1 MFFLLG
7 TQEYTECR
15 SNIFLAQIYSLFYD
29 VSLTEGDQILLVTIP
44 WTFKHNIDLQR
55 VSSEKCFILNTE
67 QSIPRANTVL
77 FYSDR
82 DFSTLTWSYAEPRV
96 LTNIHI
102 NPIPFDY
109 PTDPSATFHSLDIE
123 VIIFSYFYFLS
134 LYKREFVRYLNV
146 NTQVGVLPHV
156 SSVPA

>member
-1 MFFLLG
+1 MFFLLW
-7 TQEYTECR
+7 TQEYAECR

-29 VSLTEGDQILLVTIP
+29 VSLTEGDQILLVTIQHCHLE
-44 WTFKHNIDLQR
+44 FESFI
-55 VSSEKCFILNTE
+55 SEMFYDCNYSLLMYYLLNTE

-123 VIIFSYFYFLS
+123 VIIFSYFYFVS
-134 LYKREFVRYLNV
+134 LYKKEIVKYLNV
-146 NTQVGVLPHV
+146 
-156 SSVPA
+156 